1 MAKKPEIT
9 LPQVQRNLPKKQTE
23 KAMQTSFRASDL
35 MDADRLA
42 KMRAEARNKP
52 TKKELFDWI
61 DALGAEII
69 ARFGFA
75 VYRMWNE
82 GEIETEQMVR
92 WVKAERAREKENLA
106 DLEAVIIAMV
116 GSCIRRGKK
125 DPKPKGLG
133 VANKIYKRHIK
144 QAKGEE

>member
-1 MAKKPEIT
+1 MAKKPGVT
-9 LPQVQRNLPKKQTE
+9 LPEVRRNLPKPSGE
-23 KAMQTSFRASDL
+23 KVFRASDL
-35 MDADRLA
+35 MAADTLA
-42 KMRAEARNKP
+42 KRESEARERAA
-52 TKKELFDWI
+52 KKQPPFDWV
-61 DALGAEII
+61 DALGAEIV

-82 GEIETEQMVR
+82 GELETEQMVR
-92 WVKAERAREKENLA
+92 WVKAERAREKEGLA

-125 DPKPKGLG
+125 DPKPKGPG
-133 VANKIYKRHIK
+133 IANKIYKRHIK